1 VDQLAE
7 KDKFSQDE
15 AIFSVLRKYIRDT
28 KKVRFEGDGYSQAW
42 VEEAARRGESTNKNT
57 AEALKVK
64 ISDKVVSLF
73 EAMQVM
79 NRVEMEARHEVE
91 LIDCIKHIQI
101 ESRVIGDLARNHI
114 IPTAIQ
120 YQNVLVK
127 NVRGLK
133 EIYGDQYKKYAKEQL
148 YILEAVSVHIEE
160 INANITKMIEKR
172 KYADKIEDLE
182 KRSRIYCDEIRPF
195 FDSIRYHCDK
205 LEMLIDDQLW
215 PLAKYRE
222 LLFTH

>member
-1 VDQLAE
+1 
-7 KDKFSQDE
+7 
-15 AIFSVLRKYIRDT
+15 
-28 KKVRFEGDGYSQAW
+28 
-42 VEEAARRGESTNKNT
+42 
-57 AEALKVK
+57 
-64 ISDKVVSLF
+64 
-73 EAMQVM
+73 MQVM

-91 LIDCIKHIQI
+91 LIDYIKHIQI

-160 INANITKMIEKR
+160 INSNITDMITMR
-172 KYADKIEDLE
+172 KKAYTVENTEERAQM
-182 KRSRIYCDEIRPF
+182 YCDEVRPF
-195 FDSIRYHCDK
+195 FDKIRSDCDQ

-215 PLAKYRE
+215 PLTKYRE